1 MLLLGHRQ
9 AFTWVDDWYE
19 MTYDDV
25 KRYEMS
31 LQMQT
36 NLLFQKKDSI
46 ETGIEADSLAVT
58 GEDISSSEEITP
70 IANTPTDIA
79 KSPVKKGYF
88 SWF

>member
-1 MLLLGHRQ
+1 MGHRQ
-9 AFTWVDDWYE
+9 AFTWMDDWYS
-19 MTYDDV
+19 MSYDDV
-25 KRYEMS
+25 KKFEIN

-36 NLLFQKKDSI
+36 NLLLRKKNSI

-58 GEDISSSEEITP
+58 GEDISSSEEVTP
-70 IANTPTDIA
+70 IANTPLETP